1 MAALQWQLCNGR
13 SAMAAMRWQLSIGI
27 IIVIDMLWWHCY
39 DIYTLAALLW
49 RLCFGGYTLAAM
61 LWRQSCH
68 GNKLQKATDILIH
81 ITITTFIVITTV
93 TTITIIYSCLQP
105 IQRFSRTVSKSRV
118 EDEWFGKTFLAL
130 MIWKTPYSHFRFHSI
145 HIVEKYNHGLKRYR

>member
-1 MAALQWQLCNGR
+1 MTHTLDSEVSLHSWLIWPTVWQLCHGR

-105 IQRFSRTVSKSRV
+105 IQRFNATPKKLDFYPGFVS
-118 EDEWFGKTFLAL
+118 
-130 MIWKTPYSHFRFHSI
+130 
-145 HIVEKYNHGLKRYR
+145 

>member
-1 MAALQWQLCNGR
+1 MAAI
-13 SAMAAMRWQLSIGI
+13 RWQLSIGI

-81 ITITTFIVITTV
+81 TTITTIIVITTV
-93 TTITIIYSCLQP
+93 TTITTITTITIIYSCLQP
-105 IQRFSRTVSKSRV
+105 IQRFSRTEMKVLLC
-118 EDEWFGKTFLAL
+118 FQILT
-130 MIWKTPYSHFRFHSI
+130 
-145 HIVEKYNHGLKRYR
+145 RYPKLYEQRKPDRQYYASEPLGT

>member
-1 MAALQWQLCNGR
+1 MADLLWRL
-13 SAMAAMRWQLSIGI
+13 WQLSIGI

-81 ITITTFIVITTV
+81 TTITTIIVITTV
-93 TTITIIYSCLQP
+93 TTITTITIIYSCLQP
-105 IQRFSRTVSKSRV
+105 IQRFSRTEYVS
-118 EDEWFGKTFLAL
+118 GKECLFCSCAL
-130 MIWKTPYSHFRFHSI
+130 TYIIGGRLFS
-145 HIVEKYNHGLKRYR
+145 VA